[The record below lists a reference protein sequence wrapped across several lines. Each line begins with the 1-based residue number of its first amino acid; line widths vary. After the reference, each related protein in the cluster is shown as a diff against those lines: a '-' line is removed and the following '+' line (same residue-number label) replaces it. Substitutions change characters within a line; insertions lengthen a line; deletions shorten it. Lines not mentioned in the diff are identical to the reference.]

1 MMATIFLLCAVLGGG
16 VLVLQL
22 ALALLGL
29 DHGDAHLDHEVGG
42 GLTGGLNLLSVRSI
56 VAAVAFFGIGGRGAL
71 AAGLGIVPATA
82 VAVGTG
88 AVAAVAVA
96 AVMRLL
102 RNFDSDGVV
111 RIERAVGLPA
121 RVHVGLSE
129 DRSRPGKV
137 MLTLQDRLLEVPAVS
152 LDGELSTGTDVT
164 VVGLA
169 DGDTLEVVRTPEPG
183 V

>member
-1 MMATIFLLCAVLGGG
+1 MATVFLVCAVLGGG
-16 VLVLQL
+16 ALLLQL
-22 ALALLGL
+22 AASLLGL
-29 DHGDAHLDHEVGG
+29 EHGDVHVEHELGG
-42 GLTGGLNLLSVRSI
+42 ELSGGLNLLSVRSL

-71 AAGLGIVPATA
+71 AAGLGVLPATA
-82 VAVGTG
+82 VGVGTG

-96 AVMRLL
+96 AVMRLM

-111 RIERAVGLPA
+111 RMEGAVGRPA

-129 DRSRPGKV
+129 DRARPGKV
-137 MLTLQDRLLEVPAVS
+137 MLTLQDRLVEVPAVS
-152 LDGELSTGTDVT
+152 LDGELPTGTEVT

-169 DGDTLEVVRTPEPG
+169 DGGTLEVVRTPEPG